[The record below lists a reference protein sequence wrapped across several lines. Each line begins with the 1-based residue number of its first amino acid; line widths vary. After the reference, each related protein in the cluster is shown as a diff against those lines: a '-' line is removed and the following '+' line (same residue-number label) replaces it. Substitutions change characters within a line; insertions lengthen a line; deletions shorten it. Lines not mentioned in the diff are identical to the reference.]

1 MYTKLYANVSPPSP
15 FLYHRFLP
23 RVDLFI
29 SLCIL
34 KYDILQKPREIAS
47 WIRTYFHCIT
57 PRKIVN
63 INLQCEA
70 CLTTRGFGT
79 FDIFLVLLFLLIKRF
94 SYFFIKSFIIPIAR
108 NNDAHLSIDPLIISC
123 LKLKIIKK
131 NCIMYVNRNTVFD
144 ETSMKRIGNIFD
156 TETWIPKFQ
165 ISLWIFPII

>member
-1 MYTKLYANVSPPSP
+1 M
-15 FLYHRFLP
+15 FLHHRHFCTTVFCLEWIFSLVFASSNMIFYKNLVKLP
-23 RVDLFI
+23 REYVHIFI
-29 SLCIL
+29 ALLHEKC
-34 KYDILQKPREIAS
+34 
-47 WIRTYFHCIT
+47 
-57 PRKIVN
+57 VN
-63 INLQCEA
+63 TNLQCEA

-108 NNDAHLSIDPLIISC
+108 NNDAHLSIDPLLISC

-156 TETWIPKFQ
+156 TET
-165 ISLWIFPII
+165 